1 MRSPRKIS
9 REKYFSSRL
18 LPPPPPR
25 GNAHGRL
32 KEELE
37 VTGRSFHALFAGAR
51 ERVRERER
59 DRGKRVVRLG
69 GRE

>member
-18 LPPPPPR
+18 LPPPPPPPR

-51 ERVRERER
+51 ERE
-59 DRGKRVVRLG
+59 RGKRAVRLG